1 MKGRSTVMRKGPD
14 RLEGL
19 KVELGRT
26 TERVEVD
33 DRILRRF
40 GTGLV
45 KLANRPY
52 RALAVCERDRGGR
65 RIRFVQLELRL
76 QSIAQSDGEATE
88 GASDING
95 RPMRFQFDELN
106 AI

>member
-1 MKGRSTVMRKGPD
+1 MKGRSTVMQKGPD

-52 RALAVCERDRGGR
+52 RALAVCERRSFA
-65 RIRFVQLELRL
+65 IE
-76 QSIAQSDGEATE
+76 E
-88 GASDING
+88 GAVFDSFSSNSD
-95 RPMRFQFDELN
+95 FK
-106 AI
+106 A

>member
-45 KLANRPY
+45 KLANRSY
-52 RALAVCERDRGGR
+52 RALAVCERRPFA
-65 RIRFVQLELRL
+65 IE
-76 QSIAQSDGEATE
+76 E
-88 GASDING
+88 GAVFDSFSSNSD
-95 RPMRFQFDELN
+95 FK
-106 AI
+106 A